1 MLFPRLFP
9 LKTLNLKQPIRLGT
23 PADYSGSFSGTSRCI
38 VLDISQKDSPDG
50 AKSVQDGWL
59 SRKES
64 PPGKLSATIPNSRK
78 SLFESR
84 ISTPKRKS
92 SNEIAASSSKPKI
105 PKEPTMDMFQLDS
118 QAFDDWESEQMELV
132 LPKAKPSEAVVQQV
146 DDDDDYFPSYQ
157 EAVDPNCSQLF
168 LEEYIRL
175 ERSMM
180 EENNANLLDDFVDS
194 QLAREFDSSQQRQ
207 QIMGLFN
214 GFERTLLDTSNVE
227 FNAPPLEVDADLA
240 EINWE
245 EDVTIAAEKPSNRSR
260 FNIFGKQASAEFKT
274 IGYDLGI
281 PLLNRFLRRH
291 SKFACAALFAR
302 LEQDQLQIN
311 FKLKNYSEI
320 MTLYKQLL
328 TYIKSALQ
336 NFYETTLEALKD
348 AKNNRLWFKTNT
360 KLGKLYFDR
369 NDFGKLQKILKQ
381 LHQSCQTDDGEDDL
395 KKGKLL
401 EIYALEI
408 QMYTQEAKPHK
419 NGPEILS
426 MTNLIVSYKNND
438 IMEFESILRN
448 NRYNTMADPF
458 IREHIENLLRNIRTQ
473 VLIKLIRPY
482 TKITTDL
489 RALFD
494 TTELELTV
502 IDR

>member
-1 MLFPRLFP
+1 MLYKTGELFRFLLRYKP
-9 LKTLNLKQPIRLGT
+9 VHRAGHFAEGLP
-23 PADYSGSFSGTSRCI
+23 
-38 VLDISQKDSPDG
+38 
-50 AKSVQDGWL
+50 
-59 SRKES
+59 
-64 PPGKLSATIPNSRK
+64 

-92 SNEIAASSSKPKI
+92 SKIAASSSKPKI

-118 QAFDDWESEQMELV
+118 QVFDDWESEQMELV

-157 EAVDPNCSQLF
+157 EAVDPICSQLF
-168 LEEYIRL
+168 LEE
-175 ERSMM
+175 
-180 EENNANLLDDFVDS
+180 VDRNGKKS
-194 QLAREFDSSQQRQ
+194 AV
-207 QIMGLFN
+207 FN

-227 FNAPPLEVDADLA
+227 FNASPPEVDEDLA

-281 PLLNRFLRRH
+281 PLLNRFLRR
-291 SKFACAALFAR
+291 AVLFAR

-328 TYIKSALQ
+328 TFIKSAVTRNHSEKSINSILDYISTSKNMKQLQ

-489 RALFD
+489 RVLRLTGTVFAGIDAFHKGIFYKARRVFNVVNYALD
-494 TTELELTV
+494 V
-502 IDR
+502 IVNRRVNGTILVKRIEHVKSSRCRKDILRRVKENCSWP

>member
-1 MLFPRLFP
+1 MPAAVRFRDSS
-9 LKTLNLKQPIRLGT
+9 NLRDWRGT
-23 PADYSGSFSGTSRCI
+23 GTDSFDSEPENSPPADYSGSSSGTSRCI
-38 VLDISQKDSPDG
+38 VLDISQKDFPDG

-118 QAFDDWESEQMELV
+118 QAFDDWESELV

-168 LEEYIRL
+168 LEE
-175 ERSMM
+175 
-180 EENNANLLDDFVDS
+180 VDRNGKKS
-194 QLAREFDSSQQRQ
+194 ASAV
-207 QIMGLFN
+207 FN

-227 FNAPPLEVDADLA
+227 FNAPPPEVDEDLA

-281 PLLNRFLRRH
+281 PLLNRFLRR
-291 SKFACAALFAR
+291 
-302 LEQDQLQIN
+302 
-311 FKLKNYSEI
+311 
-320 MTLYKQLL
+320 
-328 TYIKSALQ
+328 
-336 NFYETTLEALKD
+336 
-348 AKNNRLWFKTNT
+348 
-360 KLGKLYFDR
+360 
-369 NDFGKLQKILKQ
+369 
-381 LHQSCQTDDGEDDL
+381 
-395 KKGKLL
+395 
-401 EIYALEI
+401 
-408 QMYTQEAKPHK
+408 
-419 NGPEILS
+419 
-426 MTNLIVSYKNND
+426 
-438 IMEFESILRN
+438 
-448 NRYNTMADPF
+448 
-458 IREHIENLLRNIRTQ
+458 
-473 VLIKLIRPY
+473 
-482 TKITTDL
+482 
-489 RALFD
+489 
-494 TTELELTV
+494 
-502 IDR
+502 

>member
-1 MLFPRLFP
+1 M
-9 LKTLNLKQPIRLGT
+9 
-23 PADYSGSFSGTSRCI
+23 
-38 VLDISQKDSPDG
+38 V
-50 AKSVQDGWL
+50 WL

-84 ISTPKRKS
+84 ISTPKCKS
-92 SNEIAASSSKPKI
+92 SNEIAASSIKPKI
-105 PKEPTMDMFQLDS
+105 PKEPAGL
-118 QAFDDWESEQMELV
+118 
-132 LPKAKPSEAVVQQV
+132 QV

-180 EENNANLLDDFVDS
+180 EEYNANMLDDFVYS

-207 QIMGLFN
+207 QIMGVFN

-227 FNAPPLEVDADLA
+227 FNAPPPEVDADLA

-281 PLLNRFLRRH
+281 PLLNRFLRRPT
-291 SKFACAALFAR
+291 S
-302 LEQDQLQIN
+302 DQLQIE
-311 FKLKNYSEI
+311 KLLGNHDPVQAILDYISTSKN
-320 MTLYKQLL
+320 MKQ
-328 TYIKSALQ
+328 LQ

-401 EIYALEI
+401 EVYALEI
-408 QMYTQEAKPHK
+408 QMYTAFKNYDEYGSSRRTTCLKYLVLANVLKRSGINPFDSQEAKPHK

-448 NRYNTMADPF
+448 NRNNTMADPF
-458 IREHIENLLRNIRTQ
+458 IREHIENLLRNSSS
-473 VLIKLIRPY
+473 
-482 TKITTDL
+482 
-489 RALFD
+489 
-494 TTELELTV
+494 
-502 IDR
+502 